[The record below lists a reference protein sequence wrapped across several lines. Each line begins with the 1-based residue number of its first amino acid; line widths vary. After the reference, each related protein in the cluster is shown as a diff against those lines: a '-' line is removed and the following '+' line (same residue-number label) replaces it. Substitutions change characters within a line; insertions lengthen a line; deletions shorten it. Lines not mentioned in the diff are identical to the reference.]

1 MEEHKNECDLL
12 KRYKF
17 NISPPHTSALWLF
30 KILHDSRERR
40 SEAVEFLAAL
50 VKFLV
55 GQKRSGEYLDKMGV

>member
-1 MEEHKNECDLL
+1 M

-17 NISPPHTSALWLF
+17 NISSPHSSALWLF
-30 KILHDSRERR
+30 KILHDGRERR

-55 GQKRSGEYLDKMGV
+55 GQKRSDEYLDKMGV